1 VTTWGVKSTAA
12 VLENTSPS
20 KITTQKNTNFQN
32 QKKPKIII

>member
-20 KITTQKNTNFQN
+20 KITTQKNILIFKIKRN
-32 QKKPKIII
+32 PK

>member
-20 KITTQKNTNFQN
+20 KITTQKILIFKIKRN
-32 QKKPKIII
+32 PK